1 MKIGQ
6 PKGTAEGT
14 ALVRAEGTA
23 LGTPQGYIITILY
36 LFFNYINKG
45 ENPKFFK
52 DISEDQV
59 KGIKNC
65 LKKWEL
71 LVPENSI
78 KYLNQ
83 TQILRYEI
91 LYWTIKEMYFSPYKM
106 LLNSLK
112 KEEINNKFLKT
123 EKYCGEPSEEN
134 IVKFINYFI
143 VCLREK
149 IDK

>member
-1 MKIGQ
+1 MGQ
-6 PKGTAEGT
+6 AEVKAEGTAQGT
-14 ALVRAEGTA
+14 ALVRAEGMA
-23 LGTPQGYIITILY
+23 QGYIITILY
-36 LFFNYINKG
+36 LFFNYINNG
-45 ENPKFFK
+45 ENRKIFK
-52 DISEDQV
+52 NISEDQT
-59 KGIKNC
+59 KGIRNC

-71 LVPENSI
+71 LVPENSVQ
-78 KYLNQ
+78 YLNQ

>member
-1 MKIGQ
+1 MGQ
-6 PKGTAEGT
+6 AEVKAEGT
-14 ALVRAEGTA
+14 AQGAALVRAEGMA
-23 LGTPQGYIITILY
+23 QGYIITILY

-45 ENPKFFK
+45 ENRKIFK
-52 DISEDQV
+52 NISEDQT
-59 KGIKNC
+59 KGIRNY

-71 LVPENSI
+71 LVPENSVQ
-78 KYLNQ
+78 YLNQ

>member
-1 MKIGQ
+1 MAQ
-6 PKGTAEGT
+6 GT
-14 ALVRAEGTA
+14 ALVRAEGMA
-23 LGTPQGYIITILY
+23 QGYIITILY

-45 ENPKFFK
+45 KNRKIFK
-52 DISEDQV
+52 NISEDQT
-59 KGIKNC
+59 KGIRNY

-71 LVPENSI
+71 LVPENSVQ
-78 KYLNQ
+78 YLNQ

>member
-1 MKIGQ
+1 MGQ
-6 PKGTAEGT
+6 AEVKAEGTAQGT
-14 ALVRAEGTA
+14 ALVRAEGMA
-23 LGTPQGYIITILY
+23 QGYIITILY

-45 ENPKFFK
+45 ENRKIFK
-52 DISEDQV
+52 NISEDQT
-59 KGIKNC
+59 KGIRNY

-71 LVPENSI
+71 LVPENSVQ
-78 KYLNQ
+78 YLNQ